1 VDYVR
6 QWSPDISTI
15 FRQPLLNSPAFLRQ
29 LSRSLTFL
37 CFLDN
42 ITKLHDNLPVGKFS
56 ENLPTHTKTNSK
68 QSTASCYA
76 KKKPQ
81 SQWRRMNLRLQ
92 WACQTWGHQGS
103 TSQRLCCGHCGSRSP
118 GPWQHNTANL
128 AHSRKQKINLMPKLL
143 ISFDVSFRLYA
154 ICINYQL
161 CLWQRWHQNRS
172 GSANDKHTTKFL
184 LTIQ

>member
-1 VDYVR
+1 MISRHFHNISPTFAKFSGISPTAVKIPNIPMFSR
-6 QWSPDISTI
+6 QHYQTSWQSS
-15 FRQPLLNSPAFLRQ
+15 SRQ
-29 LSRSLTFL
+29 LFQ
-37 CFLDN
+37 
-42 ITKLHDNLPVGKFS
+42 
-56 ENLPTHTKTNSK
+56 KTYLLIQRRTPSNQQPHAMQRK
-68 QSTASCYA
+68 R
-76 KKKPQ
+76 PQ

-143 ISFDVSFRLYA
+143 ISFDISFRLYA

-161 CLWQRWHQNRS
+161 CLWHRWHQNRS